1 MKNLFFFLSIGLLGL
16 SGCASSIDSVDV
28 SGKNQNCVRQ
38 CTATYSSCVG
48 GTYAISAQNA
58 CASGYRACAKSCPDK

>member
-1 MKNLFFFLSIGLLGL
+1 MKLLSLLLLGSIGLV
-16 SGCASSIDSVDV
+16 GCASSIDSVDV
-28 SGKNQNCVRQ
+28 SGKNQACVRQ
-38 CTATYSSCVG
+38 CTATYSGCVG

>member
-1 MKNLFFFLSIGLLGL
+1 MSKLSIAVFFTSIFLV
-16 SGCASSIDSVDV
+16 GCAASIDSIDV
-28 SGKNQNCVRQ
+28 SGKNQACVRQ

-58 CASGYRACAKSCPDK
+58 CASGYRACSKACPDK